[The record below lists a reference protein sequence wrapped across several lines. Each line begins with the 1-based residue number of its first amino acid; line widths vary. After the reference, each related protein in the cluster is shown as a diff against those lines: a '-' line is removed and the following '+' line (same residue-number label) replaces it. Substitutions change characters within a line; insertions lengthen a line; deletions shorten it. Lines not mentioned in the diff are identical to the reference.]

1 MSRAEAF
8 RKLAA
13 SRATNA
19 VGKTCSLCVPE
30 LCYFGLLGEG
40 TAGEDG
46 IRKEVSSVREKLLK
60 LLTNVRKMFAQ

>member
-1 MSRAEAF
+1 MPWV
-8 RKLAA
+8 KPAA
-13 SRATNA
+13 YVYQS
-19 VGKTCSLCVPE
+19 
-30 LCYFGLLGEG
+30 FGLLGEG